1 MYEITC
7 DVAIIGAGPAGLSAA
22 VAAKK
27 EGAERVLL
35 IERDE
40 SVGGILQQCIHPGF
54 GLTYF
59 KEELT
64 GPEYAGRFEDE
75 AEKLGAE
82 VLLNSMVLEVV
93 PEENVVYCVNS
104 RYGMTRVRAGSI
116 VLAMGCREKTRAG
129 IQIPG
134 TRPAGVYTAGAAQR
148 LINRQNA
155 MVGRE
160 VVILGSGDIG
170 MIMAR
175 RMSLEGAHVKAVVE
189 IMDFLAGLTR
199 NKVQCL
205 DDFDIPLKLSHTV
218 TRIVGNERVEGVY
231 VVAVD
236 ENKKPILETEEF
248 ISCDTLLLSVG
259 LLPEN
264 ELTRQAGIEMNLV
277 TNGPSVNQYM
287 QTSAPGIFACGNV
300 VHVNDLVDNV
310 TTESMQAGACAARY
324 AALWKD
330 GAVQGE
336 MAGERNS
343 VKAVP
348 GSNVRYLCPQSIC
361 LDSSL
366 KRNSE
371 NETVRLFFRVLAP
384 DTEVKISAKCG
395 EKEIKAKKALRV
407 NPGEMEFIEI
417 PLNLVTGDVTVEIEK
432 EA

>member
-93 PEENVVYCVNS
+93 PEEKAVYCVNS
-104 RYGMTRVRAGSI
+104 QYGMTRVSAGSI

-205 DDFDIPLKLSHTV
+205 DDFNIPLKLSHTV

-231 VVAVD
+231 VAAVVR
-236 ENKKPILETEEF
+236 F
-248 ISCDTLLLSVG
+248 FC
-259 LLPEN
+259 
-264 ELTRQAGIEMNLV
+264 R
-277 TNGPSVNQYM
+277 
-287 QTSAPGIFACGNV
+287 SAF
-300 VHVNDLVDNV
+300 
-310 TTESMQAGACAARY
+310 
-324 AALWKD
+324 
-330 GAVQGE
+330 
-336 MAGERNS
+336 
-343 VKAVP
+343 
-348 GSNVRYLCPQSIC
+348 C
-361 LDSSL
+361 LKMS
-366 KRNSE
+366 
-371 NETVRLFFRVLAP
+371 
-384 DTEVKISAKCG
+384 
-395 EKEIKAKKALRV
+395 
-407 NPGEMEFIEI
+407 
-417 PLNLVTGDVTVEIEK
+417 
-432 EA
+432 

>member
-64 GPEYAGRFEDE
+64 GPEYAGRFGDE

-93 PEENVVYCVNS
+93 PEEKAVYCVNS
-104 RYGMTRVRAGSI
+104 QYGMTRVKAGSI
-116 VLAMGCREKTRAG
+116 ILAMGCREKTRAG

-148 LINRQNA
+148 LMNRQNA

-205 DDFDIPLKLSHTV
+205 DDFNIPLKLSHTV

-231 VVAVD
+231 VAAVD
-236 ENKKPILETEEF
+236 ESKKPISETEEF
-248 ISCDTLLLSVG
+248 IPCDTLLLSVG

-264 ELTRQAGIEMNLV
+264 ELTRQAGIEMNQV

-287 QTSAPGIFACGNV
+287 QTSVPGIFACGNV

-330 GAVQGE
+330 GAAQGE
-336 MAGERNS
+336 MTGERNS

-361 LDSSL
+361 LDGSL

-417 PLNLVTGDVTVEIEK
+417 PLNLVTGDVTVEIAK

>member
-64 GPEYAGRFEDE
+64 GPEYAGRFGDE

-93 PEENVVYCVNS
+93 PEEKAVYCVNS
-104 RYGMTRVRAGSI
+104 QYGMTRVKAGSI
-116 VLAMGCREKTRAG
+116 ILAMGCREKTRAG

-205 DDFDIPLKLSHTV
+205 DDFNIPLKLSHTV

-231 VVAVD
+231 VAAVD
-236 ENKKPILETEEF
+236 EGKKPISETEEF
-248 ISCDTLLLSVG
+248 IPCDTLLLSVG

-264 ELTRQAGIEMNLV
+264 ELTRQAGIEMNPV

-287 QTSAPGIFACGNV
+287 QTSVPGIFACGNV

-330 GAVQGE
+330 GEVQGE

-417 PLNLVTGDVTVEIEK
+417 PLNLVTGDVTVEIAK

>member
-93 PEENVVYCVNS
+93 PEEKAVYCVNS

-231 VVAVD
+231 VAAVD

-264 ELTRQAGIEMNLV
+264 ELTRQAGIEMNPV

-287 QTSAPGIFACGNV
+287 QTSALGVFACGNV

-417 PLNLVTGDVTVEIEK
+417 PLNLVTGDVTVEIAK

>member
-82 VLLNSMVLEVV
+82 VLLNSMVLEIV
-93 PEENVVYCVNS
+93 PEEKAVYCVNS

-205 DDFDIPLKLSHTV
+205 DDFNIPLKLSHTV

-231 VVAVD
+231 VAAVD
-236 ENKKPILETEEF
+236 ESKKPISETEEF
-248 ISCDTLLLSVG
+248 IPCDTLLLSVG

-264 ELTRQAGIEMNLV
+264 ELTRQAGIEMNPV

-287 QTSAPGIFACGNV
+287 QTSVPGIFACGNV

>member
-93 PEENVVYCVNS
+93 PEEKAVYCVNS
-104 RYGMTRVRAGSI
+104 QYGMTRVRAGSI

-205 DDFDIPLKLSHTV
+205 DDFNIPLKLSHTV

-231 VVAVD
+231 VAAVD
-236 ENKKPILETEEF
+236 ESKKPISETEEF
-248 ISCDTLLLSVG
+248 IPCDTLLLSVG

-264 ELTRQAGIEMNLV
+264 ELTRQAGIEMNPV

-287 QTSAPGIFACGNV
+287 QTSAPGVFACGNV

-417 PLNLVTGDVTVEIEK
+417 PLNLVTGDVTVEIAK

>member
-93 PEENVVYCVNS
+93 PEEKAVYCVNS
-104 RYGMTRVRAGSI
+104 QYGMTRVRAGSI

-205 DDFDIPLKLSHTV
+205 DDFNIPLKLSHTV

-231 VVAVD
+231 VAAVD
-236 ENKKPILETEEF
+236 ESKKPISETEEF
-248 ISCDTLLLSVG
+248 IPCDTLLLSVG

-264 ELTRQAGIEMNLV
+264 ELTRQAGIEMNPV

-287 QTSAPGIFACGNV
+287 QTSVPGIFACGNV

-384 DTEVKISAKCG
+384 DTEVKITAKCG
-395 EKEIKAKKALRV
+395 EKEIKEKKALRV
-407 NPGEMEFIEI
+407 NPGEMESIEI
-417 PLNLVTGDVTVEIEK
+417 PLHLVTGDVTVEIEK

>member
-93 PEENVVYCVNS
+93 PEEKAVYCVNS
-104 RYGMTRVRAGSI
+104 QYGMTRVRAGSI

-205 DDFDIPLKLSHTV
+205 DDFNIPLKLSHTV

-231 VVAVD
+231 VAAVD
-236 ENKKPILETEEF
+236 ESKKPISETEEF
-248 ISCDTLLLSVG
+248 IPCDTLLLSVG

-264 ELTRQAGIEMNLV
+264 ELTRQAGIEMNPV

-287 QTSAPGIFACGNV
+287 QTSVPGIFACGNV

>member
-231 VVAVD
+231 VAAVD
-236 ENKKPILETEEF
+236 ESKKPISETEEF
-248 ISCDTLLLSVG
+248 IPCDTLLLSVG

-264 ELTRQAGIEMNLV
+264 ELTRQAGIEMNPV

-287 QTSAPGIFACGNV
+287 QTSAPGVFACGNV

-417 PLNLVTGDVTVEIEK
+417 PLNLVTGDVTVEFAK

>member
-64 GPEYAGRFEDE
+64 GPEYAGRFGDE
-75 AEKLGAE
+75 AEKQGAE
-82 VLLNSMVLEVV
+82 VLLNSMVLEIV
-93 PEENVVYCVNS
+93 PEEKAVYCVNS
-104 RYGMTRVRAGSI
+104 QYGMTRVKAGSI
-116 VLAMGCREKTRAG
+116 ILAMGCREKTRAG

-205 DDFDIPLKLSHTV
+205 DDFNIPLKLSHTV

-231 VVAVD
+231 VAAVD
-236 ENKKPILETEEF
+236 ESKKPISETEEF
-248 ISCDTLLLSVG
+248 IPCDTLLLSVG

-264 ELTRQAGIEMNLV
+264 ELTRQAGIEMNPV

-287 QTSAPGIFACGNV
+287 QTSVPGIFACGNV

-324 AALWKD
+324 AALWRD

-417 PLNLVTGDVTVEIEK
+417 PLNLVTGDVTVEIAK

>member
-93 PEENVVYCVNS
+93 PEEKAVYCVNS
-104 RYGMTRVRAGSI
+104 QYGMTRVSAGSI

-148 LINRQNA
+148 RVNRQNA

-205 DDFDIPLKLSHTV
+205 DDFNIPLKLSHTV

-231 VVAVD
+231 VAAVD
-236 ENKKPILETEEF
+236 ENKKPIPETEEF
-248 ISCDTLLLSVG
+248 IPCDTLLLSVG

-264 ELTRQAGIEMNLV
+264 ELTRQAGIEMNPV

-417 PLNLVTGDVTVEIEK
+417 PLNLVTGDVTVEIAK

>member
-93 PEENVVYCVNS
+93 PEEKAVYCVNS
-104 RYGMTRVRAGSI
+104 QYGMTRVSAGSI

-205 DDFDIPLKLSHTV
+205 DDFNIPLKLSHTV

-231 VVAVD
+231 VAAVD
-236 ENKKPILETEEF
+236 ESKKPISETEEF
-248 ISCDTLLLSVG
+248 IPCDTLLLSVG

-264 ELTRQAGIEMNLV
+264 ELTRQAGIEMNPV

-287 QTSAPGIFACGNV
+287 QTSAPGVFACGNV

>member
-93 PEENVVYCVNS
+93 PEEKAVYCVNS
-104 RYGMTRVRAGSI
+104 QYGMTRVSAGSI

-205 DDFDIPLKLSHTV
+205 DDFNIPLKLSHTV

-231 VVAVD
+231 VAAVD
-236 ENKKPILETEEF
+236 ESKKPISETEEF
-248 ISCDTLLLSVG
+248 IPCDTLLLSVG

-264 ELTRQAGIEMNLV
+264 ELTRQAGIEMNPV

-417 PLNLVTGDVTVEIEK
+417 PLNFVTGDVTVEIEK